1 MRSIPRRSAFA
12 LALLAALPAAL
23 AARAET
29 PMAAKPLSRDIPWWQ
44 KRHKE
49 KLEELKEKKPA
60 LIFLGD
66 SITQQWEYEFEP
78 EWRKFAPGWRRF
90 YGDRNAVNLGYS
102 GDATSH
108 LLWRI
113 ENGEVAGI
121 SPKVAVVLIG
131 ANNLG
136 RLHWT
141 AADTITGINVIISEL
156 RRRLPSTKILLIG
169 VLPSDRSDWATATT
183 VAIDKGLAARY
194 NNNEMVSYL
203 DVGPVFMKNGQTNHA
218 LYLDPLLT
226 PPAAPLHPSA
236 EGQNRLSEAIEP
248 TLARLLGDRVHK

>member
-1 MRSIPRRSAFA
+1 
-12 LALLAALPAAL
+12 
-23 AARAET
+23 
-29 PMAAKPLSRDIPWWQ
+29 MAAKPLSRDIAWWA

-49 KLEELKEKKPA
+49 KLEELREKKPA

-78 EWRKFAPGWRRF
+78 DWRKFAPGWRRF
-90 YGDRNAVNLGYS
+90 YGDRNAVNLGFS
-102 GDATSH
+102 GDATCH

-141 AADTITGINVIISEL
+141 ASDTVAGIVAIIDAV
-156 RRRLPSTKILLIG
+156 RRRLPSTKILLLS
-169 VLPSDRSDWATATT
+169 VLPSDRSDWVTATT
-183 VAIDKGLAARY
+183 TTINKGLATRFHDV
-194 NNNEMVSYL
+194 EMVTYL
-203 DVGPVFMKNGQTNHA
+203 DVGRVFTKDGRTDRD
-218 LYLDPLLT
+218 LFLDPLLT

-236 EGQNRLSEAIEP
+236 EGQNRLSEFIEP

>member
-1 MRSIPRRSAFA
+1 MRSIPRRAAFA
-12 LALLAALPAAL
+12 LPLLAALPA
-23 AARAET
+23 RAEV
-29 PMAAKPLSRDIPWWQ
+29 PMAARPLSRDIAWWQ

-49 KLEELKEKKPA
+49 KLEELREKKPA

-66 SITQQWEYEFEP
+66 SITEQWEYEFEP
-78 EWRKFAPGWRRF
+78 EWRKFAPLWRRF
-90 YGDRNAVNLGYS
+90 YGDRNAVNLGFT

-141 AADTITGINVIISEL
+141 AGDTIAGIAAIIRDL
-156 RRRLPSTKILLIG
+156 RTRLPTTKILLLG
-169 VLPSDRSDWATATT
+169 VLPSDRSDWVTETT
-183 VAIDKGLAARY
+183 VAINKGLATRFRDTD
-194 NNNEMVSYL
+194 MVTYL
-203 DVGPVFMKNGQTNHA
+203 DASPVFLKDGRTNRD
-218 LYLDPLLT
+218 LFLDPLLT
-226 PPAAPLHPSA
+226 PPAAPIHPSA
-236 EGQNRLSEAIEP
+236 EGQKRLSQFIEP
-248 TLARLLGDRVHK
+248 TLARLMGDRVHQ

>member
-1 MRSIPRRSAFA
+1 MTSIPRRSAIA
-12 LALLAALPAAL
+12 LPLLAALPAA
-23 AARAET
+23 ANV
-29 PMAAKPLSRDIPWWQ
+29 PMAARPLSRAIAWWQ

-66 SITQQWEYEFEP
+66 SITQDWEIDGDQP
-78 EWRKFAPGWRRF
+78 WRQFGPGWRRF
-90 YGDRNAVNLGYS
+90 YGDRNAVNLGFS
-102 GDATSH
+102 GDATCH

-141 AADTITGINVIISEL
+141 AGDTVAGIDVIINEL
-156 RRRLPSTKILLIG
+156 RRRLPSTQILLLG
-169 VLPSDRSDWATATT
+169 MLPSDRNDWVTKTT
-183 VAIDKGLAARY
+183 LAINRGLAARY
-194 NNNEMVSYL
+194 HDGGMVTYMDIGHL
-203 DVGPVFMKNGQTNHA
+203 FMKDGHTNDD
-218 LYLDPLLT
+218 LYVDPKFV
-226 PPAAPLHPSA
+226 PPEPPLHPSA
-236 EGQNRLSEAIEP
+236 EGQNLLSEAIEP
-248 TLARLLGDRVHK
+248 TLAKLMGDRMHK

>member
-1 MRSIPRRSAFA
+1 MLSIPRRSAFA
-12 LALLAALPAAL
+12 LLLLTALPAQADVPI
-23 AARAET
+23 AAQ
-29 PMAAKPLSRDIPWWQ
+29 PLSRDIAWWQ
-44 KRHKE
+44 KRHRE
-49 KLEELKEKKPA
+49 KLAELREKKPA

-66 SITQQWEYEFEP
+66 SITQQWEYEYEP
-78 EWRKFAPGWRRF
+78 DWRKFAPGWRRF
-90 YGDRNAVNLGYS
+90 YGDRNAVNLGFS

-141 AADTITGINVIISEL
+141 AADTIAGIGVIVNEV
-156 RRRLPSTKILLIG
+156 RRRLPSTKILLLS
-169 VLPSDRSDWATATT
+169 VLPSERSDWVTETT
-183 VAIDKGLAARY
+183 VTINKGLAAKYRDGGGVTFVD
-194 NNNEMVSYL
+194 VS
-203 DVGPVFMKNGQTNHA
+203 PVFLKNGRTNRD
-218 LYLDPLLT
+218 LFLDPLLT

-236 EGQNRLSEAIEP
+236 QGQNLLSEAIEP
-248 TLARLLGDRVHK
+248 TLAALLGDRPHK